1 MSAAPLVCAAIG
13 AGALV
18 YATSARKSNIVT
30 STCASA
36 RAAEIETTNDVNAP
50 VVEATEGVSARRSTM
65 TTDLDDGDMWA
76 FSEDAEAQFAA
87 YAGAPLNATS
97 DRVKK
102 AKRDLAKKSVNTRSS
117 KSIGTTVLAAGR
129 AENTVPEPKISGE
142 CAVFN
147 MSPAMA
153 QKLYE
158 SEITEE

>member
-18 YATSARKSNIVT
+18 YATSARKTKAVT

-36 RAAEIETTNDVNAP
+36 RAAEIETTGDVNAP
-50 VVEATEGVSARRSTM
+50 VAEATEGVSARRSTM
-65 TTDLDDGDMWA
+65 MTDLDDGDMWT
-76 FSEDAEAQFAA
+76 FSEDAEAQFAS
-87 YAGAPLNATS
+87 YASAPLDATS
-97 DRVKK
+97 EKVKE
-102 AKRDLAKKSVNTRSS
+102 AKRNLSRKSVDSRTS
-117 KSIGTTVLAAGR
+117 KSIGTTVLSAGR
-129 AENTVPEPKISGE
+129 SENTVPEPKISGE

-153 QKLYE
+153 QKIYE

>member
-18 YATSARKSNIVT
+18 YATSARKTNVVT

-36 RAAEIETTNDVNAP
+36 RAAEVETTNGVNAP

-65 TTDLDDGDMWA
+65 TTDLDDGDMWT
-76 FSEDAEAQFAA
+76 FSEDAEAQFAS
-87 YAGAPLNATS
+87 YASAPLDANS
-97 DRVKK
+97 DKVKE
-102 AKRDLAKKSVNTRSS
+102 AKRHLSRKTIDSRTSR
-117 KSIGTTVLAAGR
+117 SIGTTVLSAGR
-129 AENTVPEPKISGE
+129 SETTVPEPKISGE

-153 QKLYE
+153 QKIYE
-158 SEITEE
+158 NEITEE

>member
-1 MSAAPLVCAAIG
+1 M
-13 AGALV
+13 
-18 YATSARKSNIVT
+18 YATSARRSKVVT

-36 RAAEIETTNDVNAP
+36 RASEIEATNVDGNAP
-50 VVEATEGVSARRSTM
+50 PVLEATEGVSARRSTM
-65 TTDLDDGDMWA
+65 TTDLDDGEMWS

-87 YAGAPLNATS
+87 YAGTPLDATS
-97 DRVKK
+97 EKVKK
-102 AKRDLAKKSVNTRSS
+102 AKRELSKKSVDSRSS
-117 KSIGTTVLAAGR
+117 KSIGTTVLSAGR

-153 QKLYE
+153 QKIYE